1 MASTLT
7 KEQFTKKANEI
18 HNSKYSYE
26 KTIYVNMRKPITI
39 ICKKHGE
46 FKQSPMN
53 HLKTEG
59 CPKCGY
65 EGRHEK
71 KEVPPDEPKASSGY
85 SSEYSDDELKKIF
98 DNYAKKIKGSI
109 KPINPFEPNS
119 KFEDSPPKA
128 VSAIQSIIPLN
139 DEMLMNAE
147 HTGMLV
153 YEDID
158 TKELDGV
165 VDSIESVY
173 DHNSHVL
180 NIIRRVVEIDWNSI
194 ALNPTFTFDNL
205 IKYKSHISIDYLVHS
220 PAFLLKMSMN
230 SLSIKSQLVSVD
242 EFKILNVKYKTIM
255 TRINLADDW
264 FEDADL
270 AEYLYSTYLIPRLIN
285 YGYKITKTLAK
296 KFNSRLIDFCI
307 QYIAKNGDSNS
318 LMKIPNM
325 LNSLPERLFIVVYE
339 GITFSPMR
347 NNYLLSY
354 MTKNYLTDNT
364 LERLLTSGNQS
375 VLNTISSTQV
385 PSIEFINKYR
395 DKLDV
400 ILIIRNMIK
409 NNRVLPSFIEEFI
422 DDIMEYNKKRDEVF
436 VDANISFMGSASV
449 TQYACDADMV
459 SLGSEL
465 GFSLDMSKSI
475 NYIDKNGRTS
485 ELYKYYSEDVLKN
498 IYTKTTSKLFK
509 KLYETVRFDN
519 GKNNDMVASIQSE
532 LETLLNNSKQLQE
545 KLNKFKKSI

>member
-1 MASTLT
+1 MST
-7 KEQFTKKANEI
+7 
-18 HNSKYSYE
+18 
-26 KTIYVNMRKPITI
+26 
-39 ICKKHGE
+39 
-46 FKQSPMN
+46 
-53 HLKTEG
+53 
-59 CPKCGY
+59 
-65 EGRHEK
+65 
-71 KEVPPDEPKASSGY
+71 
-85 SSEYSDDELKKIF
+85 
-98 DNYAKKIKGSI
+98 
-109 KPINPFEPNS
+109 
-119 KFEDSPPKA
+119 
-128 VSAIQSIIPLN
+128 
-139 DEMLMNAE
+139 
-147 HTGMLV
+147 
-153 YEDID
+153 
-158 TKELDGV
+158 
-165 VDSIESVY
+165 
-173 DHNSHVL
+173 
-180 NIIRRVVEIDWNSI
+180 
-194 ALNPTFTFDNL
+194 
-205 IKYKSHISIDYLVHS
+205 
-220 PAFLLKMSMN
+220 N
-230 SLSIKSQLVSVD
+230 SLSIKSQLISVD

-325 LNSLPERLFIVVYE
+325 LNSLPEKLFIVVYE

-364 LERLLTSGNQS
+364 LERLLATGSTS

-422 DDIMEYNKKRDEVF
+422 DDIMEYNKKRDEIF
-436 VDANISFMGSASV
+436 VDANINFMGSA
-449 TQYACDADMV
+449 DI
-459 SLGSEL
+459 
-465 GFSLDMSKSI
+465 GFNLDMSKSI
-475 NYIDKNGRTS
+475 HYIDKNGRTS

-498 IYTKTTSKLFK
+498 IYTKTTSKIFK

-519 GKNNDMVASIQSE
+519 TKNNDMVASIQSE